1 MTPARVMAAWSLLG
15 CACAPDDA
23 QRYDLG
29 GLTVIEDFD
38 EPICAGTFPYFERR
52 LRWLGQETDLPRD
65 PRGLTYRWYLDQT
78 QVEEACSFSLGGCT
92 KGRTIF
98 GNLIAFSHE
107 LVHAHLARL
116 GSPRVWLEEGMATM
130 LEDERS
136 GAPHS
141 LFTPSVMMRID
152 DALELDYDAASAFT
166 TYLRDRYGM
175 PSLLDYYEASAD
187 TDAAMSL
194 AIFEEVLGDTF
205 ADVEADYLDGG
216 LPDTSG
222 SLECDGPDV
231 AWGSERW
238 EHMTRYFGVFA
249 NRHHLRPR
257 IIPPSPVPT
266 PGQQLALGLAG
277 SANDRPD
284 DDTESSPRPRRLG
297 WAKLLARVF
306 AVDVTLCRKCGGSMR
321 IREVVETDDDIA
333 RVLHGARAPPGRH
346 PAPSSRTG
354 LVVPQLTARSGVALD
369 PACRSHGQGG
379 RGDLHRAPPSCNTFQ
394 NSTTE
399 AVRGRAPGPR
409 SMFTTRPTSVDHS
422 PPGTRPAAKIPT

>member
-1 MTPARVMAAWSLLG
+1 M
-15 CACAPDDA
+15 
-23 QRYDLG
+23 
-29 GLTVIEDFD
+29 
-38 EPICAGTFPYFERR
+38 
-52 LRWLGQETDLPRD
+52 
-65 PRGLTYRWYLDQT
+65 
-78 QVEEACSFSLGGCT
+78 GGCT

-238 EHMTRYFGVFA
+238 EHTFRLACEEPGSIGPDQIDSDAGPFLWSKVTMTAPAGWISLELDTSGPAWVSLLSCEGLETVHVAADQPQAQAFLAGGRYLVYVDA
-249 NRHHLRPR
+249 SMEEAPVARVTARHLTAA
-257 IIPPSPVPT
+257 PVGTLVAPAAAPT
-266 PGQQLALGLAG
+266 PRL
-277 SANDRPD
+277 
-284 DDTESSPRPRRLG
+284 RR
-297 WAKLLARVF
+297 
-306 AVDVTLCRKCGGSMR
+306 
-321 IREVVETDDDIA
+321 
-333 RVLHGARAPPGRH
+333 H
-346 PAPSSRTG
+346 
-354 LVVPQLTARSGVALD
+354 
-369 PACRSHGQGG
+369 
-379 RGDLHRAPPSCNTFQ
+379 
-394 NSTTE
+394 
-399 AVRGRAPGPR
+399 GRAWRGGADP
-409 SMFTTRPTSVDHS
+409 S
-422 PPGTRPAAKIPT
+422 